1 MYPIITVDA
10 EVVGGIVDVDVEVIG
25 NVETDAELVSLIR
38 TTNYEDYSGPLEIT
52 PSEETQT
59 LQTAERVVH
68 DVIVINPIP
77 SNYGLITWNGSFLTI
92 T

>member
-1 MYPIITVDA
+1 M
-10 EVVGGIVDVDVEVIG
+10 DVDVEVIG

-52 PSEETQT
+52 PSEEMQA

-77 SNYGLITWNGSFLTI
+77 SNYGLITWNGSYLTI